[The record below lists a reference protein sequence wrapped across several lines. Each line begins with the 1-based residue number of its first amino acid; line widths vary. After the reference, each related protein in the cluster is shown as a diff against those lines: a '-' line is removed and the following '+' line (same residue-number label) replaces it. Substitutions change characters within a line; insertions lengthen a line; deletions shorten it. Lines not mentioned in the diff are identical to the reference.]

1 MWRKRQLCKRYLWK
15 CYSRLWCKISYCKL
29 ISAEQLKCYSDC
41 DTKQRT
47 NKNFEGRTKTENF
60 NLDRLQTD
68 QSINILFQGLATKH
82 NMLFYG
88 WMRFYPV
95 TKVDFQIMKPKAK
108 NRVWMNIAKSL
119 CVKIYFKRTWNHIHR
134 VIFSMM
140 RWIPIVFASHWVL
153 QLLGFGLLSQFD
165 SQEKRPKIIFCTVF
179 YGKNLTLKPEKVW
192 WEFSAYLLSY
202 FLYCTFA
209 FGETVVGANAK

>member
-15 CYSRLWCKISYCKL
+15 CNPRLWCKISYCNL
-29 ISAEQLKCYSDC
+29 ISAELLKCYSDC

-47 NKNFEGRTKTENF
+47 NKNFKGRTKTENF

-153 QLLGFGLLSQFD
+153 QLETRKSLMGIFGLSVILLFILYFRFWRNSCWCQCKIVFGRKFRRTLNRLSIEFAE
-165 SQEKRPKIIFCTVF
+165 S
-179 YGKNLTLKPEKVW
+179 NL
-192 WEFSAYLLSY
+192 
-202 FLYCTFA
+202 
-209 FGETVVGANAK
+209 